1 MIDSIIFD
9 VDGTLWDCTDTVAQ
23 AWNDMFEKEPDI
35 NIRLTGDDLKKLFGK
50 LLEEIGAI
58 LFSDCPPERRRELLE
73 KCYIAEDAALRDHP
87 PLPYEG
93 LEDVLKILSERCPL
107 YIVSNCQAGYIERFL
122 DATGFGHYFSGH
134 LCPGDTGE
142 AKAANISAIIRQNSL
157 HSAVYVGDTLG
168 DFEAAH
174 QAGVP
179 FVYASYG
186 FGQVPAPDYT
196 IDSISDLPALFRE

>member
-87 PLPYEG
+87 PLP
-93 LEDVLKILSERCPL
+93 
-107 YIVSNCQAGYIERFL
+107 
-122 DATGFGHYFSGH
+122 
-134 LCPGDTGE
+134 
-142 AKAANISAIIRQNSL
+142 
-157 HSAVYVGDTLG
+157 
-168 DFEAAH
+168 
-174 QAGVP
+174 
-179 FVYASYG
+179 
-186 FGQVPAPDYT
+186 
-196 IDSISDLPALFRE
+196 